1 MSELEFIY
9 LVAFNNLLA
18 SLSVIYENFTPE
30 QIGCMASRL

>member
-18 SLSVIYENFTPE
+18 SLVIYENFTPE
-30 QIGCMASRL
+30 QIGCKASRL